1 MLVVVAAVCHHGGAG
16 TTAAG
21 LRAGKP
27 TIVVPFFGDQFFWGS
42 MINKS
47 GAGPVPIPGKRLN
60 VDDLVE
66 AFKMVHEPGV
76 RAAAERLRAAFQHE
90 NGCEGAVQ
98 SFHSRLPLD
107 RMRSDLEPS
116 FSACYRL
123 KDYDLQISRPVAQ
136 VLISAGVI
144 EESALSINT
153 TRDWH
158 GSMYD
163 SRPHVPIHGFM
174 KHGRKAFTTLFID
187 TPQGLK
193 RAASAQSLAAG
204 TLTGAESIAKGVG
217 KSLGHVY
224 VGCLSLYGEITDV
237 LEHLPNLYDPYQD
250 PTKRQR
256 PHVGDLASGAKAAE
270 KSLLHG
276 IKDGVTGLV
285 NTPRAG
291 YQRHGVLG
299 GAAGAAV
306 AIPNV
311 VIKPVAGTLA
321 SITWLGRG
329 LYAEAKQRTR
339 RKGSGSSDQTN
350 RLSPYGHRRASS
362 GSSLINNNA
371 SPVDRASF
379 ESGLTV
385 EVCKHILDEFHRI
398 THEQRS
404 RPSSSTIDDELSKK
418 TKKSNKTKT
427 IFQRQR
433 SHSAAPH

>member
-1 MLVVVAAVCHHGGAG
+1 MAAVCHHGGAG

-27 TIVVPFFGDQFFWGS
+27 TIVVPFFGDQFFWGA
-42 MINKS
+42 MISKS
-47 GAGPVPIPGKRLN
+47 GAGPSPIPGKRLN
-60 VDDLVE
+60 ADELVE

-76 RAAAERLRAAFQHE
+76 RAAAEKLRAAFQHE
-90 NGCEGAVQ
+90 NGCDEAVR

-107 RMRSDLEPS
+107 RMQSALEPS

-123 KDYDLQISRPVAQ
+123 KEYDLQISRPVAQ
-136 VLISAGVI
+136 VLFSAGAI
-144 EESALSINT
+144 EESDLSINA
-153 TRDWH
+153 TRDWC

-174 KHGRKAFTTLFID
+174 KHGRKAFTNLFID
-187 TPQGLK
+187 TAQGL
-193 RAASAQSLAAG
+193 RQAASAHSIAAG

-217 KSLGHVY
+217 KGLGHFS

-237 LEHLPNLYDPYQD
+237 LEHLPNLYDPYHD
-250 PTKRQR
+250 ADKRRR
-256 PHVGDLASGAKAAE
+256 PHVDDLSSGAKAAE
-270 KSLLHG
+270 HSLLHG

-291 YQRHGVLG
+291 YHRHGVLG
-299 GAAGAAV
+299 GAAGAAI
-306 AIPNV
+306 AIPNM

-339 RKGSGSSDQTN
+339 RKDSSSSDQTN

-362 GSSLINNNA
+362 GSSLVSDDT
-371 SPVDRASF
+371 SPVGQASA
-379 ESGLTV
+379 ESGLTM
-385 EVCKHILDEFHRI
+385 EVCQQILDEFHRI
-398 THEQRS
+398 TNEQRS
-404 RPSSSTIDDELSKK
+404 RASSTTVDDAPSKK
-418 TKKSNKTKT
+418 KKESNKMKK

-433 SHSAAPH
+433 SHSATPH